1 MGQMETGESYFFP
14 IPNNHV
20 ALLYVLSGKLQLGNN
35 SDQIVADFEAAWM
48 YEDGEGIDVS
58 VLKNARFLL
67 VTGQPLNEPVASRGP
82 FVMNSQADLL
92 QAFKDYQ
99 SGKMGE
105 LVE

>member
-1 MGQMETGESYFFP
+1 
-14 IPNNHV
+14 V

-82 FVMNSQADLL
+82 FVMNTQADLL